1 MPSLAAAQ
9 DAISVARP
17 RRFEA
22 IVTRDPALVRAAQK
36 LRYRVFV
43 EEMGAVIH
51 TPHYGLDW
59 DEIDDH
65 CDHLIVI
72 DNQTGAIVG
81 TTRLLNDRQAKRL
94 GRYYSEGE
102 FGLEGVLGL
111 EGRFLE
117 IGRTC
122 VDRNV
127 RGGAVLTCLW
137 GVLADYAAAG
147 GYDYLMGCASIPAGP
162 SGFAVE
168 AVYQQLAAEQLG
180 PASLNVQPRL
190 PVPEDMRCQ
199 RDECGIPPLLKTYLR
214 LGAWIC
220 GEPCWDPDFKVMDL
234 FVLLPLSRM
243 QARYER
249 HYLSQRANEPG
260 GTIAALA

>member
-1 MPSLAAAQ
+1 MPSIALAQ
-9 DAISVARP
+9 DAVSVSRF

-22 IVTRDPALVRAAQK
+22 IVTREPTLVRAAQK
-36 LRYRVFV
+36 LRYRVFA
-43 EEMGAVIH
+43 EEMGAAIH

-65 CDHLIVI
+65 CDHLVVI
-72 DNQTGAIVG
+72 DNQSGAIVG

-102 FGLEGVLGL
+102 FELAGVLGL

-122 VDRNV
+122 VDRRV
-127 RGGAVLTCLW
+127 RGGAVLACLW
-137 GVLADYAAAG
+137 GVLADYAAQG

-162 SGFAVE
+162 SGFAVN
-168 AVYQQLAAEQLG
+168 AVYRQIAADQQG
-180 PASLNVQPRL
+180 PAHLNVSPRL
-190 PVPEDMRCQ
+190 PVPEELRCE

-214 LGAWIC
+214 LGAWVC

-234 FVLLPLSRM
+234 FVLLPMSRL

-249 HYLSQRANEPG
+249 HFLSQRADEASNRR
-260 GTIAALA
+260 TALA

>member
-1 MPSLAAAQ
+1 M
-9 DAISVARP
+9 
-17 RRFEA
+17 
-22 IVTRDPALVRAAQK
+22 RAAQK

-147 GYDYLMGCASIPAGP
+147 GYDYLM
-162 SGFAVE
+162 
-168 AVYQQLAAEQLG
+168 AA
-180 PASLNVQPRL
+180 PASRPAPAASPWKRSTNSS
-190 PVPEDMRCQ
+190 
-199 RDECGIPPLLKTYLR
+199 PPNN
-214 LGAWIC
+214 
-220 GEPCWDPDFKVMDL
+220 WDP
-234 FVLLPLSRM
+234 PASTCSRGYRCLRTC
-243 QARYER
+243 AA
-249 HYLSQRANEPG
+249 S
-260 GTIAALA
+260 GTNAASRRC